1 MNDHVPFIGAG
12 GTVASVSLGQW
23 NEIVGITVGVITG
36 VYVTVKLVLLL
47 KDLKNAENKKEK

>member
-12 GTVASVSLGQW
+12 GTLASVSLGQW

>member
-47 KDLKNAENKKEK
+47 KDLKNAENNKE